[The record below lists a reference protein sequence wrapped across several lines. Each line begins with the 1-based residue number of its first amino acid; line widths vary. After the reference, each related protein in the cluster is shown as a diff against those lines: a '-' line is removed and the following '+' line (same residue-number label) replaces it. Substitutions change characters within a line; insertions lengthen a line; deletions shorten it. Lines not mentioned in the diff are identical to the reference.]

1 VSDIRFVRAQDRRL
15 SLWQSSVAENAR
27 RELGDG
33 ASALAVLS
41 HPLMQATNDHVAAV
55 LAGGGGAALQPVAGD
70 DRQTAV
76 FLSQLGLE
84 KGMALVDGD
93 AERAGEVDVE
103 FRSYSD
109 IDPGFLS
116 CALTF
121 ADYYMAHD
129 GRALYNDW
137 KQQGKGD
144 PEYGV
149 IEWKLPSDAIVGI
162 IGDWGTGL
170 DDARRLLQQVM
181 KFKPAAI
188 IHLGDIYYS
197 GTPEECRVN
206 YTNVI
211 SEVFDEALGKGNR
224 IPVFSLAGNHEY
236 YALGYGFYPT
246 VSVINDAIPGAEQV
260 ASYFSLRTADG
271 GWQFL
276 AMDTGYGDADPLDQ
290 IDPWYAG
297 PGLHTTEVEW
307 LHHQISSFAGV
318 TVLLS
323 HHQLFSAHAKLDGMW
338 SSDSATPYL
347 NTFLREALAPYLGGD
362 VAAWLWGH
370 EHNFAVYEDGLFGLA
385 KGRLLGCSAYEE
397 MRLSEPYKVNYQEVR
412 YLDPTRYRVDCEGG
426 YYDHAYAIVDF
437 STRARP
443 SDPASISYHQF
454 PSWGEM
460 PPHSPESRLIYRE
473 DLPRPM
479 AAPQD

>member
-1 VSDIRFVRAQDRRL
+1 VPDIRFVRAQDRRL

-27 RELGDG
+27 RDLGEG

-55 LAGGGGAALQPVAGD
+55 LAGGGGAALQPVADD
-70 DRQTAV
+70 DRRTAA

-93 AERAGEVDVE
+93 TERAGEVDVE

-109 IDPGFLS
+109 IDPGFLL

-121 ADYYMAHD
+121 AEYYTAHD
-129 GRALYNDW
+129 GKLLYNDW
-137 KQQGKGD
+137 KQQGNGD

-149 IEWKLPSDAIVGI
+149 IAWTIPDDGVVGI

-170 DDARRLLQQVM
+170 DDAKQLLRQVM
-181 KFKPAAI
+181 TYKPAAI

-197 GTPEECRVN
+197 GTPEECRV
-206 YTNVI
+206 YYEDVI
-211 SEVFDEALGKGNR
+211 TEVFDEHLGEGNR

-246 VSVINDAIPGAEQV
+246 VKAINDSIPGAGQV

-276 AMDTGYGDADPLDQ
+276 AMDTGYGDADPFDQ

-297 PGLHTTEVEW
+297 PGLHATEVEW
-307 LHHQISSFAGV
+307 LQHQLSSFGGA
-318 TVLLS
+318 TILLS
-323 HHQLFSAHAKLDGMW
+323 HHQLFSAHSKLNGMW

-347 NTFLREALAPYLGGD
+347 NTFLQKAFTPYLESD

-397 MRLSEPYKVNYQEVR
+397 LRLSEPYKVNYPEVP
-412 YLDPTRYRVDCEGG
+412 YLDQARYRVGYEGD
-426 YYDHAYAIVDF
+426 YYDHAYAIIDL
-437 STRARP
+437 SKRAQP
-443 SDPASISYHQF
+443 SDPVSITYYQF
-454 PSWGEM
+454 PSWGQT
-460 PPHSPESRLIYRE
+460 PPSSLESRPIYSE
-473 DLPRPM
+473 DLSRPT
-479 AAPQD
+479 AT

>member
-27 RELGDG
+27 RKLGEG
-33 ASALAVLS
+33 ASELAVLA

-70 DRQTAV
+70 DRQTVA

-93 AERAGEVDVE
+93 TERAGEVDVE

-109 IDPGFLS
+109 IDPGFLL

-121 ADYYMAHD
+121 AEYYTAHD
-129 GRALYNDW
+129 GRLLYNDW

-149 IEWKLPSDAIVGI
+149 IEWKLPSDAVVGI

-170 DDARRLLQQVM
+170 DDARQLLQQVM
-181 KFKPAAI
+181 TFKPAAI
-188 IHLGDIYYS
+188 VHLGDIYYS
-197 GTPEECRVN
+197 GTPEECRVH
-206 YTNVI
+206 YTDVI
-211 SEVFDEALGKGNR
+211 TEVFDEQLGEGNR

-236 YALGYGFYPT
+236 YALGYGFYP
-246 VSVINDAIPGAEQV
+246 VMSEINKAIPGAEQV
-260 ASYFSLRTADG
+260 ASYFSLRTGDG

-276 AMDTGYGDADPLDQ
+276 AMDTGYGDADPLDP

-297 PGLHTTEVEW
+297 PALQATEVEW
-307 LHHQISSFAGV
+307 LHHQLSSFAGV

-323 HHQLFSAHAKLDGMW
+323 HHQLFSAHSKLNGMW
-338 SSDSATPYL
+338 PSDSATPYL
-347 NTFLREALAPYLGGD
+347 NTFLQKALAPYLTGD

-370 EHNFAVYEDGLFGLA
+370 EHNFAAYEDGLFGLA

-397 MRLSEPYKVNYQEVR
+397 LRLSEPYTVNYQEVR
-412 YLDPTRYRVDCEGG
+412 YLDPARYRVGYEGD
-426 YYDHAYAIVDF
+426 YYDHAFAIVDL
-437 STRARP
+437 SKRVQP
-443 SDPASISYHQF
+443 SDPVSISYYQF
-454 PSWGEM
+454 PSWGET
-460 PPHSPESRLIYRE
+460 PLPSPKARLIYSE
-473 DLPRPM
+473 QLSRPTTTSKG
-479 AAPQD
+479 